1 MHDSN
6 NPALQWKSQK
16 LIFQRFQIILFLS
29 GRYKMHQN
37 LTGSNTSSQHQMP
50 QITGVLQFPVIR
62 SSFFSEKFSYTSQ
75 DIRHILMHQLT
86 VVSIQDIIRTSFLM
100 QAKGQWSVF
109 DLISKRKLHL
119 IAVSEFDRASVN
131 TLPFK
136 SCISILIYL
145 TTLDQCLFQKLSYLC
160 LFHMKL
166 VFIGHCLIHAATT
179 CWKIAAYRF
188 SCLQW

>member
-37 LTGSNTSSQHQMP
+37 LTGSNTSSQHQVP

-100 QAKGQWSVF
+100 KAKGKRSVF
-109 DLISKRKLHL
+109 DFISKRKFHL
-119 IAVSEFDRASVN
+119 IAVSEFDRTSVDSF
-131 TLPFK
+131 PFK
-136 SCISILIYL
+136 ICISILIHL
-145 TTLDQCLFQKLSYLC
+145 TALDQCSFQKLPNLC
-160 LFHMKL
+160 FLHMKL
-166 VFIGHCLIHAATT
+166 IFIGHCLIHASATCREIT
-179 CWKIAAYRF
+179 AYRL